1 VRSSAGVDDVS
12 RAGGLNGIATA
23 RCRAEGPTFRAAKC
37 AHLGAS
43 AQGRLR
49 RPSDRYH
56 AARPGD
62 SKSQEAAQRDLRE
75 AYWPAAAEDR
85 RGAGAR
91 FFYDGRDGQG
101 FRLSRQGNRSSAGDT
116 TACSRVLNG
125 HCIVVI
131 PLWKFSPSIRERC
144 DWLTGI
150 ELRNVC
156 FVPKADVKGV
166 FDGITVGSNDLNEAG
181 LIEIGTSQSVCG
193 GASSSL
199 SLAVNIAIRTS
210 ASARVRFGLYASS
223 S

>member
-1 VRSSAGVDDVS
+1 MTHAVRAAAGVDDMS

-23 RCRAEGPTFRAAKC
+23 RCRGEGPTFRAAKC

-49 RPSDRYH
+49 GPSDRYH

-101 FRLSRQGNRSSAGDT
+101 LRLSRQGNRSSAGDT
-116 TACSRVLNG
+116 TACSRVLNR
-125 HCIVVI
+125 HASW
-131 PLWKFSPSIRERC
+131 LSP
-144 DWLTGI
+144 WLEVFTI
-150 ELRNVC
+150 NSWEVC
-156 FVPKADVKGV
+156 MAP
-166 FDGITVGSNDLNEAG
+166 SNP
-181 LIEIGTSQSVCG
+181 QV
-193 GASSSL
+193 
-199 SLAVNIAIRTS
+199 
-210 ASARVRFGLYASS
+210 
-223 S
+223 